1 MFDDNKDIVSFVVY
15 GKKFEV
21 KTSDVSSSNQ
31 TINIEYASK
40 SEVSNEDRKAYRDE
54 LKNYI
59 DNVFDANKDSIVD
72 IIGNVRRIT
81 ENLKE
86 SKLDIDVCRE
96 NSGEYVRYRN
106 GYYYNS
112 CGAYMRVWDDD
123 IHVYVDYR
131 GIDVRFKKDMFYLE
145 SEDDIRFINAYLAN
159 LYKTVITL
167 INMTKDN
174 RKVKEDSP
182 KTKTLENNI

>member
-15 GKKFEV
+15 DKKFESE
-21 KTSDVSSSNQ
+21 TNLDINCGL
-31 TINIEYASK
+31 TIDIEYASK
-40 SEVSNEDRKAYRDE
+40 SEVNNEERKAYRDE

-59 DNVFDANKDSIVD
+59 NNVFDYKKDSIFN
-72 IIGNVRRIT
+72 IIENIRRIT
-81 ENLKE
+81 ENLEE
-86 SKLDIDVCRE
+86 STLNINVRRE

-106 GYYYNS
+106 GFYYDS
-112 CGAYMRVWDDD
+112 CGAYKKVWDDD